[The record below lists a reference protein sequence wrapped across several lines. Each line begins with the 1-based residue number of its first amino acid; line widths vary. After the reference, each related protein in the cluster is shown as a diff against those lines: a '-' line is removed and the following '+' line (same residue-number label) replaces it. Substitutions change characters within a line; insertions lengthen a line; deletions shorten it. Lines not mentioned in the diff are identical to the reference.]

1 VKIEHEI
8 ALRQQHTLN
17 VVGDLR
23 GRAAIGVARKAAIE
37 IAFVEWRGAHSG
49 HRRREVRRR
58 QDDDAAAHLLRF
70 EAADQFAER
79 DLALVFVAVVAG
91 HQQDSRAVAVLDAGN
106 RDRDPAIGRAVHR
119 IGQPD
124 KAVLFAIAVKID
136 FGGET
141 APRAGHQW
149 LLYARRSSPFDS
161 MKVLCL
167 NCTQFRLD
175 TGNSWRALAQT

>member
-1 VKIEHEI
+1 MMMRPHTSS
-8 ALRQQHTLN
+8 ASRLRISLPSAT
-17 VVGDLR
+17 
-23 GRAAIGVARKAAIE
+23 
-37 IAFVEWRGAHSG
+37 WPSYSSP
-49 HRRREVRRR
+49 
-58 QDDDAAAHLLRF
+58 
-70 EAADQFAER
+70 
-79 DLALVFVAVVAG
+79 VVAG
-91 HQQDSRAVAVLDAGN
+91 HQQDSRAVAVLDAGD

-167 NCTQFRLD
+167 ICTQYRLD
-175 TGNSWRALAQT
+175 TGNSWRDANHSSTTPRIVWGIGENGLGDARVTIERAV